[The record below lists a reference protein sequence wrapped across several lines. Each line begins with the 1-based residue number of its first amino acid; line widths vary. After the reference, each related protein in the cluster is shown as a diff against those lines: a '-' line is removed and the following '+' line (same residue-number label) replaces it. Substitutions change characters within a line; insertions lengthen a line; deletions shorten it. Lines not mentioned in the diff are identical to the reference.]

1 MCAVLRFA
9 FPQATSYA
17 IPLSTITVF
26 TLLCGAATST
36 KNALVKQ
43 KMHQPRAILVAASL
57 YFFGWIPRQ
66 SFTYIVY
73 LFIASVGVSCGVLR
87 GVSVKNYIFQWCTC
101 SVRQPLE
108 TSSNTTIA
116 NTYTHTHPLRNK
128 RRRVVFDC
136 CCSNFSLAKNMTK
149 DDKAALYVPLARQ

>member
-66 SFTYIVY
+66 SFTYI
-73 LFIASVGVSCGVLR
+73 FIYRFG
-87 GVSVKNYIFQWCTC
+87 W
-101 SVRQPLE
+101 
-108 TSSNTTIA
+108 
-116 NTYTHTHPLRNK
+116 
-128 RRRVVFDC
+128 RVVRC
-136 CCSNFSLAKNMTK
+136 AARRKCEKLHFSMVHLFRPPTT
-149 DDKAALYVPLARQ
+149 